1 MSDEIQ
7 IDDKTI
13 QIEQFRD
20 EWVFALMKKG
30 LLVKLTIS
38 CWKGISNLDF
48 DALGIKFNDE
58 NVADFMQKYV
68 KLGSHKMLPPDIIRE
83 ITKVSQKG
91 RRVLEEH
98 SFNTV
103 WGKFVPWTAF
113 EEWEK
118 ENEVAKE
125 NFVEMVRNLGN
136 RYDEIVARVKVD
148 YQQMAKDSWGRL
160 YPDDEGGPTEAF
172 VTNFVNKI
180 VEKIPE
186 REELLTRFKYDTSY
200 SVILMPS
207 IVEENIEKGKEIQ
220 RESEQKDFE
229 LELEKSLKERL
240 AEQYVQERQ
249 RYIDGF
255 LESTVQ
261 TMRKYVAELC
271 DSVLQSMG
279 KLKIRKSLT
288 GNHKKKIK
296 KMILKVRNLNFYDDQ
311 EVSSLLNELETE
323 VDKFK
328 GEDDPETVIQK
339 LEEIVKVGTEDFVP
353 TNFNPAIGYL
363 EP

>member
-1 MSDEIQ
+1 MSDEIT
-7 IDDKTI
+7 IGDKTI

-20 EWVFALMKKG
+20 QWVFALMKKG
-30 LLVKLTIS
+30 LLVKLTIAV
-38 CWKGISNLDF
+38 WRGISSLNF
-48 DALGIKFNDE
+48 DELGIKFEDE
-58 NVADFMQKYV
+58 DVEDFMNKYI

-118 ENEVAKE
+118 ENEVARKD
-125 NFVEMVRNLGN
+125 FIEMVQNLGN
-136 RYDEIVARVKVD
+136 RYDEIVARVKED
-148 YQQMAKDSWGRL
+148 YQQMAKDAWRRL
-160 YPDDEGGPTEAF
+160 YPGSGEPTDAF
-172 VTNFVNKI
+172 VSNFVNKI

-229 LELEKSLKERL
+229 LELERSLKERL
-240 AEQYVQERQ
+240 AEQYVEERQ
-249 RYIDGF
+249 RYIDDF

-261 TMRKYVAELC
+261 TIRKYVAELC
-271 DSVLQSMG
+271 DSVLRSMG

-288 GNHKKKIK
+288 GNHKKKIR
-296 KMILKVRNLNFYDDQ
+296 KMIRKVRNLNFYDDK
-311 EVSSLLNELETE
+311 EIASLLNELETE
-323 VDKFK
+323 VNKFK
-328 GEDDPETVIQK
+328 GEDDPEIIVRK
-339 LEEIVKVGTEDFVP
+339 LEEIVQIGIQEFVP
-353 TNFNPAIGYL
+353 SDFNPAIGYL